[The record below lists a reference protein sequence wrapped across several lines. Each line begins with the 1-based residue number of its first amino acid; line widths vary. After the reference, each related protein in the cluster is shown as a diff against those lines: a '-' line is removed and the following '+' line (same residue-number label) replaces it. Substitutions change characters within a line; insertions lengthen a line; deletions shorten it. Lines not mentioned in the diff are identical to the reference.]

1 MMKLARAAILAAAFL
16 ALAVSAARAE
26 NWPQW
31 RGPFFNGSTTE
42 TDLPEKFSPTDL
54 ASFGAGAAIEVG
66 VGRLADGGE
75 QLQRRGHRLLGE

>member
-1 MMKLARAAILAAAFL
+1 MLPQPRLCRSCVLAAVLAFVPG
-16 ALAVSAARAE
+16 ALKAE
-26 NWPQW
+26 TAGLPTGNP
-31 RGPFFNGSTTE
+31 
-42 TDLPEKFSPTDL
+42 PEKFSPTDL